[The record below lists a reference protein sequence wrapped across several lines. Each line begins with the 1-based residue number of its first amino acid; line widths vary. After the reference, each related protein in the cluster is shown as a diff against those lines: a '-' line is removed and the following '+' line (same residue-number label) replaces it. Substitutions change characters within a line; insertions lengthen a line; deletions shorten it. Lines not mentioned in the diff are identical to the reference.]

1 MFLHLTDCPGLRLP
15 GLLRRGVLRMQRLLW
30 LIPVLLFT
38 GCTAED
44 AAGIKVDLSQLNWQ
58 TAAIIALALLV
69 NPGKLVGQIS
79 QQLGK
84 VPGLEKILR
93 LLGVIRSP
101 DGSPATLTPAET
113 LEALVSIV
121 NRMPQSPLRDEIA
134 KLLTKAATTPEGVA
148 DAR

>member
-1 MFLHLTDCPGLRLP
+1 MWR
-15 GLLRRGVLRMQRLLW
+15 RLLV
-30 LIPVLLFT
+30 LLPVLLFC

-44 AAGIKVDLSQLNWQ
+44 AAGIKIDLSQLNWQ

-69 NPGKLVGQIS
+69 SPGKIVEKITE
-79 QQLGK
+79 QLGK

-93 LLGVIRSP
+93 LIGLVKSP

-113 LEALVSIV
+113 LEALVAIV

-134 KLLTKAATTPEGVA
+134 KLLTKAATPSEVA
-148 DAR
+148 PDGK